1 MQITIKD
8 TDDQPIERT
17 LFDKVCAKLDET
29 LTNMRIKFI
38 HEEYSYDK
46 HLTRDYTL
54 LLGSFEGYI
63 MLENSEEF
71 IIVTF
76 FENGDDSYY
85 DEHEDVRNPDE
96 WDPENLISG
105 LITFIKEKAKAED
118 KIEQLIDKILEICET
133 YQLDPEDYII
143 VTKDFY

>member
-17 LFDKVCAKLDET
+17 LFDNVCAKLDET
-29 LTNMRIKFI
+29 LTKMKIKFI
-38 HEEYSYDK
+38 HEEHTYFN

-54 LLGSFEGYI
+54 FLGSFEGYI
-63 MLENSEEF
+63 MLENSKEF
-71 IIVTF
+71 IIVTV

-96 WDPENLISG
+96 WNPENLISG